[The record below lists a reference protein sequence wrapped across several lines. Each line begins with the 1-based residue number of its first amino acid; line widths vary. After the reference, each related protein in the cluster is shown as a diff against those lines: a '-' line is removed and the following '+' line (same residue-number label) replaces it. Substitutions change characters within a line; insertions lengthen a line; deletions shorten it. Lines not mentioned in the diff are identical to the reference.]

1 MIKFKFIIM
10 GCKQCKSFGQTPNG
24 EVEGVVLTYEPNQDK
39 EKLENSNLS
48 LSREFQI
55 ELPVETGLSEDVTQI
70 FRTKKNDIKKF
81 KKEEI
86 EKQASRISQLFLVRH
101 DRVNKNVQF
110 DSGKF
115 EKGLMRLV
123 EMNLNQGN

>member
-1 MIKFKFIIM
+1 M

-24 EVEGVVLTYEPNQDK
+24 EVEGVAFSYEANHEK

-55 ELPVETGLSEDVTQI
+55 EIPIDTGLSEDLTQV

-86 EKQASRISQLFLVRH
+86 EKQASRISQLFLNRN
-101 DRVNKNVQF
+101 DRSNKNVQF

-123 EMNLNQGN
+123 EMNHNLGKL

>member
-1 MIKFKFIIM
+1 M
-10 GCKQCKSFGQTPNG
+10 
-24 EVEGVVLTYEPNQDK
+24 
-39 EKLENSNLS
+39 S

-55 ELPVETGLSEDVTQI
+55 ELPVETGLSEDVTQV

>member
-1 MIKFKFIIM
+1 M